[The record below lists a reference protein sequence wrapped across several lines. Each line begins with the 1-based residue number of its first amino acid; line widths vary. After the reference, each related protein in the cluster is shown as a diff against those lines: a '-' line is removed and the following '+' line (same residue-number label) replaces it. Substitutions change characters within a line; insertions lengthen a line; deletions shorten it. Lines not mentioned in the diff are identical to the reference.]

1 MGRPARRRRSPRGPH
16 GLTLDVEAFRP
27 PAPLGGEMFFLG
39 APATYSYFQTPRL
52 AYAGYAGPFKQDG
65 SGRTAHP
72 PPPPAS
78 IRDRL

>member
-1 MGRPARRRRSPRGPH
+1 
-16 GLTLDVEAFRP
+16 
-27 PAPLGGEMFFLG
+27 MFFLG

-52 AYAGYAGPFKQDG
+52 AYAGYAGPVKQDG